1 MASARRSRSNL
12 ARVLLAVAASTAAC
26 AHGGGGLLPVGAP
39 APDFTV
45 TAHDGRRIVLSELR
59 GRWVALYFYP
69 KDDTPGCTKEA
80 CGFRDAAH
88 PLEEA
93 GIVVLGVS
101 EQDAASHAAF
111 AEKYQLPYPLLPD
124 ERGELA
130 AAYHVPVTAGFAKR
144 VTYLVDKSGR
154 IARVWPSVTPTG
166 HAQEILAAVAQR

>member
-1 MASARRSRSNL
+1 MIFIRRSHVIPAL
-12 ARVLLAVAASTAAC
+12 VLLIVGAAIAAC
-26 AHGGGGLLPVGAP
+26 AHGGGPLLPVGAP
-39 APDFTV
+39 APDFAV
-45 TAHDGRRIVLSELR
+45 TTHDGRRVVLSELR

-80 CGFRDAAH
+80 CSFRDAAP

-93 GIVVLGVS
+93 GVVVLGVS

-111 AEKYQLPYPLLPD
+111 AEKYHLPFPLLPD

-130 AAYHVPVTAGFAKR
+130 TAYHVPVMAGFAKR
-144 VTYLVDKSGR
+144 VTYLVGKDGR

-166 HAQEILAAVAQR
+166 HAQEILAAVRQP